1 MRCLLAGT
9 RFTEHWGL
17 SCVLLGKWLKKKS
30 ADWPRRL
37 LFICPFTP
45 LLFLFLFSFS
55 LYSSSFF
62 LLLISCLELWCDCQS
77 HRNHFETMR
86 QTWSQKPCSK
96 VCRASATIVLHV
108 NLQISHERLNPYLI
122 NVTIIGH
129 LYFAAFLVLRSIY
142 SSWTI

>member
-17 SCVLLGKWLKKKS
+17 SCVLLGKWLKKR
-30 ADWPRRL
+30 AL
-37 LFICPFTP
+37 IGYAGYFLYALFTP
-45 LLFLFLFSFS
+45 LLFLSLFSFS
-55 LYSSSFF
+55 LYSGSFFF
-62 LLLISCLELWCDCQS
+62 LLASCLELWCDCQS
-77 HRNHFETMR
+77 HSNHSETMR
-86 QTWSQKPCSK
+86 QTWSQKPYSK

-129 LYFAAFLVLRSIY
+129 LYLAAFLVLRSIS